1 GRSDKLL
8 SNHEVSTA
16 GALAREP
23 PATRASTSLWSPP
36 LNKQSTT
43 LKELA
48 HHGSSS
54 ARDEGEEARRVQLVE
69 VTIDSLAEV
78 GYVGTTLAEI
88 ARRAGV
94 SPRLVAHYFGDKD
107 GLLEAA
113 FRKLARV
120 IAVRMRSQLALART
134 ERARVQAVIDT
145 NLAPGGFDKR
155 T

>member
-1 GRSDKLL
+1 M
-8 SNHEVSTA
+8 
-16 GALAREP
+16 
-23 PATRASTSLWSPP
+23 P
-36 LNKQSTT
+36 LNSRSTIRDPVHRN
-43 LKELA
+43 A
-48 HHGSSS
+48 SSREVEDS
-54 ARDEGEEARRVQLVE
+54 RRAQLIE

-88 ARRAGV
+88 ARRADV
-94 SPRLVAHYFGDKD
+94 SPGLVAHYFGDKD